1 MKVLITNEGGLLSIK
16 AAGSLDQKGVI
27 DFKEMTRKYF
37 DFDEKKIICLSDAAL
52 VLEEVDFISSS
63 GIGLIVLLNNMLS
76 AYNKSLFIVRPPQF
90 FKKMTAVLMLDRY
103 LNFCESIEDAIG
115 K

>member
-1 MKVLITNEGGLLSIK
+1 MNLLITNESGLLIIK

-27 DFKEMTRKYF
+27 DFKEMTLEYF
-37 DFDEKKIICLSDAAL
+37 DFEEKKIICLSDAAL
-52 VLEEVDFISSS
+52 ILEEVDFISSS

-76 AYNKSLFIVRPPQF
+76 AYNKRLFIVRPPQF
-90 FKKMTAVLMLDRY
+90 LKKMTSVLMLDRY
-103 LNFCESIEDAIG
+103 LNFCESIEDAVG